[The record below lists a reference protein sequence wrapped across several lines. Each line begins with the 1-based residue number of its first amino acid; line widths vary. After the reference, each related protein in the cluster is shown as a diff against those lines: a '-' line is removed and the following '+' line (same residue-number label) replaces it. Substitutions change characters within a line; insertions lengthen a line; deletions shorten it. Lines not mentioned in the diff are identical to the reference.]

1 MAVVG
6 NRRVDVARG
15 SGGGVYGRW
24 EREKTLTED
33 AVVRPTQTM
42 SDSARITP
50 RTPDTASE
58 KRLIEIRREAE
69 STGKVVG
76 KGVRPGGAPFPV
88 ASPETGYYGIP
99 LLKKP
104 AWTWEIPLY
113 FFVGG
118 AAGAAAVVGS
128 VASYTGADR
137 KLVRDARWIAA
148 AGSVISPA
156 LLISDLGRPS
166 RFLNMMRV
174 FKPQSAMSMG
184 VWTLLGFSGGA
195 SAAAFAQFL
204 SDRYGPSFPVRVIEQ
219 AGQAA
224 SLLFGLPFSNYTGV
238 LIGATAIPVWNES
251 AGDLPIHFGMSGLSA
266 AVGMLELMGNTKSR
280 ALQALG
286 IGAALFECWEGL
298 RIETRENRTLNPLK
312 HGGSGTITRAGGLL
326 SGPLP
331 AALRLISVFAGSNNQ
346 RALRQ
351 AAAASAIA
359 GSLLTRIAWIYAG
372 HVSAKDW
379 RIPLGISSK

>member
-1 MAVVG
+1 
-6 NRRVDVARG
+6 
-15 SGGGVYGRW
+15 
-24 EREKTLTED
+24 
-33 AVVRPTQTM
+33 M
-42 SDSARITP
+42 SDSARLTP
-50 RTPDTASE
+50 RVPDESSE
-58 KRLIEIRREAE
+58 RRLVEIRREAE

-76 KGVRPGGAPFPV
+76 KGVRPGGAPFPM

-156 LLISDLGRPS
+156 LLVSDLGRPE
-166 RFLNMMRV
+166 RFLNMLRV
-174 FKPQSAMSMG
+174 FKPQSAMSVG
-184 VWTLLGFSGGA
+184 VWTLLGFSVGA
-195 SAAAFAQFL
+195 SASAFAQVL
-204 SDRYGPSFPVRVIEQ
+204 KDRFGSSFPVRVIEK
-219 AGQAA
+219 AGDAV
-224 SLLFGLPFSNYTGV
+224 SMLFGLPFSNYTGV
-238 LIGATAIPVWNES
+238 LIGATAIPAWN
-251 AGDLPIHFGMSGLSA
+251 ANAADLPMHFGMSGLSA
-266 AVGMLELMGNTKSR
+266 AVGLLELMGNNKSR

-286 IGAALFECWEGL
+286 LGAALFECWEGL
-298 RIETRENRTLNPLK
+298 RIEMRRNASLEPLK
-312 HGGSGTITRAGGLL
+312 YGGSGLMTRAGGLL

-331 AALRLISVFAGSNNQ
+331 AVLRLISLFSDN
-346 RALRQ
+346 RSFRR
-351 AAAASAIA
+351 AAAMSAVA
-359 GSLLTRIAWIYAG
+359 GSLLTRVAWIYAG

-379 RIPLGISSK
+379 KIPLGLKE